1 MELELSERLQAEE
14 SEERLLDS
22 VCAGPVSL
30 EPTATVRVATQ
41 RIAGRLR
48 ACAAAWR
55 EMGADAEVM
64 GWVEHGYR
72 IPFAID
78 RDSVPPYSSSGNGS
92 GCSLYKHWLHPAVA
106 EMVAV
111 GAVSLLAEGST
122 PPRVVSRIDVVPK
135 ATPGKFR
142 LILDLRIGVNQY
154 VQRRPFKYE
163 TLGGF
168 RSLINEGDF
177 FFSFDLESGYF
188 HVDVA
193 PEDRKFFGFSLE
205 GRYYVFN
212 VLPFGLR
219 DACFAFTKLCL
230 VPVQHLRRLGFRVL
244 AYIDDFL
251 FAILR
256 RDFAAVAA
264 ARAVLERL
272 GFLISMSKSVFDPT
286 QRIESLGFVVDSVRM
301 VFELK
306 PARAA
311 KFLAAANAVLDSL
324 ASDDFAA
331 ARDVARVVGLV
342 ASASLVFGRTGTLY
356 SRYLVDSI
364 VDVARSRAWSHWVSL
379 GPKALAELRSWI
391 VRVESGF
398 AASIIPER
406 RPPALVFLASD
417 AGDVGWGGH
426 VVQPLGSVAVS
437 PLPPAHDVF
446 SPADRARS
454 STWRELRGVCCVLS
468 AYGREIEG
476 QSVDFQVD
484 SLTSALIH
492 VKGGSLRRDA
502 ALGRL
507 LLQEELLA
515 IEDIC
520 LARRVW
526 LRLVWVPRELNQLA
540 DDESKIVDV
549 HNYSLCHDQFL
560 FLSERWGPYDV
571 DRFAAASNTQLP
583 CFNSR
588 WACPGSS
595 AVDAFRADWRGF
607 NNWLHPPT
615 PLIAAVLQKMRA
627 DGASGTLLAP
637 YLPSA
642 TWWPLLYP
650 RDRYFSP
657 VRDWWVF
664 DPWRFESHEPLTV
677 IEHGSA
683 PWPMRAFRLVF

>member
-1 MELELSERLQAEE
+1 M
-14 SEERLLDS
+14 
-22 VCAGPVSL
+22 
-30 EPTATVRVATQ
+30 
-41 RIAGRLR
+41 
-48 ACAAAWR
+48 
-55 EMGADAEVM
+55 
-64 GWVEHGYR
+64 
-72 IPFAID
+72 
-78 RDSVPPYSSSGNGS
+78 
-92 GCSLYKHWLHPAVA
+92 
-106 EMVAV
+106 
-111 GAVSLLAEGST
+111 
-122 PPRVVSRIDVVPK
+122 
-135 ATPGKFR
+135 
-142 LILDLRIGVNQY
+142 
-154 VQRRPFKYE
+154 
-163 TLGGF
+163 
-168 RSLINEGDF
+168 
-177 FFSFDLESGYF
+177 
-188 HVDVA
+188 
-193 PEDRKFFGFSLE
+193 
-205 GRYYVFN
+205 
-212 VLPFGLR
+212 
-219 DACFAFTKLCL
+219 
-230 VPVQHLRRLGFRVL
+230 
-244 AYIDDFL
+244 
-251 FAILR
+251 
-256 RDFAAVAA
+256 
-264 ARAVLERL
+264 
-272 GFLISMSKSVFDPT
+272 
-286 QRIESLGFVVDSVRM
+286 
-301 VFELK
+301 
-306 PARAA
+306 
-311 KFLAAANAVLDSL
+311 
-324 ASDDFAA
+324 
-331 ARDVARVVGLV
+331 
-342 ASASLVFGRTGTLY
+342 Y

-627 DGASGTLLAP
+627 DGASGTLLALGDMVAAP
-637 YLPSA
+637 LPER
-642 TWWPLLYP
+642 PLLFTGP
-650 RDRYFSP
+650 
-657 VRDWWVF
+657 
-664 DPWRFESHEPLTV
+664 
-677 IEHGSA
+677 
-683 PWPMRAFRLVF
+683 RLVGLRPVALRVPRATYGDRTRLGTVADARVPPRLLTTRRVGPCLWSGCHRAPTESS